1 MCSGTVYA
9 RGKVYVF
16 MVIEYDVESTS
27 SDRRVKSSNPKYL
40 KAFLFFFLLSLS
52 LILLLLIYFIDE

>member
-1 MCSGTVYA
+1 MCFGTVYA

-40 KAFLFFFLLSLS
+40 KKHFSPFFPYSTATLSMN
-52 LILLLLIYFIDE
+52 DDDDK

>member
-40 KAFLFFFLLSLS
+40 KAFLSLNS
-52 LILLLLIYFIDE
+52 LFHCYFIDE

>member
-40 KAFLFFFLLSLS
+40 KAFLSFPFP
-52 LILLLLIYFIDE
+52 IPLLLYR